1 MLSQVCI
8 SIIIPFYN
16 AESYIETCID
26 TLVKQDFN
34 KPFEIIMINDGSTDG
49 GMDMIKA
56 HDIPNIHLYSL
67 AHNSGPGAARNLGL
81 KMAKGKYLFF
91 YDVDDTID
99 SNILTTLYDTA
110 IKKDYDLVFC
120 DRRYIENS
128 KNQRNNMFSY
138 PTDKYF
144 ENSDIVEEMRK
155 RWYKPVYVSN
165 IIDLSGRLIKRKII
179 TDNKIYFEEKLRY
192 MEDETFIWDVLGY
205 VKNAVY
211 IRNQLCSYFCYPNI
225 NTALSEGMNSVVNL
239 LNFKLMK
246 NHIQESLKRQ
256 SISDIEAK
264 KIGDQ
269 AFIFCI
275 ISALISCSRS
285 MLLGKLDREKGNK
298 IRKQLIKNIVSDI
311 DVKKSIK
318 NYTHSK
324 NESFLIP
331 KLIAWRFSF
340 PLEILCTIR
349 AKEILRIRRKND
361 SL

>member
-1 MLSQVCI
+1 MLSQICI

-16 AESYIETCID
+16 AESHIKTCLN

-56 HDIPNIHLYSL
+56 HGISNINLYSL
-67 AHNSGPGAARNLGL
+67 VHNSGPGAARNLGL
-81 KMAKGKYLFF
+81 KMAKGKYIFF
-91 YDVDDTID
+91 HDIDDTLD
-99 SNILTTLYDTA
+99 SNILTTLYEIA

-128 KNQRNNMFSY
+128 QNQRNNIFSY
-138 PTDKYF
+138 SADKYF

-155 RWYKPVYVSN
+155 RWYDPLHVSC
-165 IIDLSGRLIKRKII
+165 IVDLPGRLIRRTIVI
-179 TDNKIYFEEKLRY
+179 DNKIYFEESLRY

-211 IRNQLCSYFCYPNI
+211 IRNQLCSYFVHPNI
-225 NTALSEGMNSVVNL
+225 NTALSAGIDRGFNL
-239 LNFKLMK
+239 SNFKLMK

-256 SISDIEAK
+256 GISDIETK

-275 ISALISCSRS
+275 ISALISYSRS
-285 MLLGKLDREKGNK
+285 MLLGKVDREKGSK
-298 IRKQLIKNIVSDI
+298 IRKQLIKNIISDLDI
-311 DVKKSIK
+311 KNSIK
-318 NYTHSK
+318 NYIRSK

-331 KLIAWRFSF
+331 KSIAWRSSLL
-340 PLEILCTIR
+340 LEILCINR
-349 AKEILRIRRKND
+349 AKEILQIRRKNN
-361 SL
+361 